1 MNRGYLL
8 EDYDYSLPDDRI
20 ALYPA
25 RNRSGSRLM
34 ILDRNRDRP
43 VHAIFSDLIDWLN
56 PGDCL
61 VLNKSKVF
69 PARLRGRKPT
79 GGRVELFLLE
89 FPTPLEEGVAV
100 APVLYRSSK
109 PIRIGQVIH
118 CGENLELQVLSTDN
132 GTARVRLHFEG
143 ELEAIL
149 STYGEVPLPPYIK
162 RAQDSE
168 DRLRYQTVYA
178 KDLGSVAAP
187 TAGLHFTRE
196 VLERIARKGIH
207 MAWITLHVGY
217 GTFAPV
223 RSHDIRQHKIHSE
236 WIEVGQAAVD
246 RISTAKAYGQRV
258 VAVGTTSVR
267 AVEFVAQHL
276 GQLKPFKGQCD
287 LYIRPGYRFQVIDA
301 MLTNFHLPR
310 SSLLILVSAF
320 AGRERILEAYRE
332 AIDSGYRFY
341 SYGDAMLII

>member
-1 MNRGYLL
+1 MSRSYLL
-8 EDYDYSLPDDRI
+8 EDYDYSLPDNQI

-25 RNRSGSRLM
+25 ESRSGSRLM
-34 ILDRNRDRP
+34 ILSKNGGRP
-43 VHAIFSDLIDWLN
+43 VHGLFSDLVDWLN

-61 VLNKSKVF
+61 VLNRSRVF

-89 FPTPLEEGVAV
+89 FPTQLEEGMAV

-109 PIRIGQVIH
+109 PIRSGQTIR
-118 CGENLELQVLSTDN
+118 CGDILELKVLSTDN
-132 GTARVRLHFEG
+132 GTGRVRLCFNG
-143 ELEAIL
+143 ELESVLAAC
-149 STYGEVPLPPYIK
+149 GEVPLPPYIK
-162 RAQDSE
+162 RAQNSE

-178 KDLGSVAAP
+178 RDLGSVAAP
-187 TAGLHFTRE
+187 TAGLHFTHE
-196 VLERIARKGIH
+196 LLERIAEKGVS

-223 RSHDIRQHKIHSE
+223 RVRDIRRHRIHSE
-236 WIEVGQAAVD
+236 WIEVCQDAA
-246 RISTAKAYGQRV
+246 RKILKTKARGHRV

-267 AVEFVAQHL
+267 AVEFVAQHCGSL
-276 GQLKPFKGQCD
+276 EAFKGQCD
-287 LYIRPGYRFQVIDA
+287 LYIRPGYEFKVIDA
-301 MLTNFHLPR
+301 MLTNFHLPK

-320 AGRERILEAYRE
+320 AGRERILAAYKE
-332 AIDSGYRFY
+332 AISIGYRFY